1 MCSIPQW
8 PKQDRPREKL
18 FKYGE
23 RSLSDSELLA
33 ILLRTGSRGV
43 SALDLARNILN
54 KFGAFSAMSHMDDSH
69 WKGFKGL
76 GHAKIAQLKAAL
88 EIGRRFRENE
98 FLFDKQKIKSPKD
111 AVDLV
116 MPYMKDLKIE
126 VFKMIYLDNQHGVID
141 IVDIATGTVDQV
153 FPIIREIIHMSLQKF
168 AKSIICV
175 HNHPSGDVRPSNED
189 KKFTEELSQ
198 ACKLMRINMLD
209 HIIIGGHD
217 YYSFLD
223 K

>member
-1 MCSIPQW
+1 MSSINHW

-23 RSLSDSELLA
+23 RLLSDSELLA
-33 ILLRTGSRGV
+33 ILLRTGSRGIN
-43 SALDLARNILN
+43 ALDLARNVLN
-54 KFGAFSAMSHMDDSH
+54 KFGSFSAMSHIDDSH

-76 GHAKIAQLKAAL
+76 GMAKIAQLKAAL

-98 FLFDKQKIKSPKD
+98 FFFHKQKITSPKD
-111 AVDLV
+111 AVTLV

-126 VFKMIYLDNQHGVID
+126 VFKIIYLDNQNGVID
-141 IVDIATGTVDQV
+141 IVDIATGTVDRV
-153 FPIIREIIHMSLQKF
+153 FPIVREIIHSALQKF

-175 HNHPSGDVRPSNED
+175 HNHPSGDIKPSGED
-189 KKFTEELSQ
+189 KRFTDELSQ
-198 ACKLMRINMLD
+198 ACNLMHINMLD
-209 HIIIGGHD
+209 HIIIGGSQ